1 MTSVSS
7 VSSASTRSVS
17 VIRNSSWKVT
27 LKVSFKLLFFT
38 TRWSKLKVEATCG
51 QHVGSFVQTHWC
63 KKCHEA
69 ICETEL
75 RNCHEWSSIITLT
88 IEASKACTTQWSGPQ
103 IGFLECAAWV
113 HPISHPVSCCLILS
127 PVPHKRCH
135 AVSCCAML
143 CHAVPGRWF
152 SLRSGLVLRC
162 WCFRILQDVDS
173 ILASWSPLTQIDT
186 SFSMEVLVQFGLLS
200 LCSFSFLPHCTESYW
215 VTLLKIII
223 HHHPPELWQGRAAHP
238 GLFDLP
244 LRGLER
250 LWQKSSEVHSPPLPP
265 SVPPP
270 CPWALP

>member
-1 MTSVSS
+1 M
-7 VSSASTRSVS
+7 
-17 VIRNSSWKVT
+17 
-27 LKVSFKLLFFT
+27 
-38 TRWSKLKVEATCG
+38 
-51 QHVGSFVQTHWC
+51 QT
-63 KKCHEA
+63 
-69 ICETEL
+69 CETEL
-75 RNCHEWSSIITLT
+75 RNCHEWSSMITLT

-113 HPISHPVSCCLILS
+113 HPISHPVSSCLRCPTNAAMLCHV
-127 PVPHKRCH
+127 VP
-135 AVSCCAML
+135 CCAML
-143 CHAVPGRWF
+143 CLAGGSAWALASCGAPMLMLPD
-152 SLRSGLVLRC
+152 SSRC
-162 WCFRILQDVDS
+162 WFHSCFMKS
-173 ILASWSPLTQIDT
+173 IDT

-238 GLFDLP
+238 SLLDLP

-250 LWQKSSEVHSPPLPP
+250 LWQKSIDVHSPPSVP